1 MADTK
6 LNEHL
11 VGKVWTRD
19 RAQRGSDSIYT
30 SSSLEAAPGRG
41 GTETLA
47 FRPDGTFS
55 MSGPGADDR
64 PQALTGTW
72 KLDDAADHRVIL
84 DFDNRDTKATLR
96 LTDQGDIAVKADEK

>member
-30 SSSLEAAPGRG
+30 SSSLEAVPGRG

-64 PQALTGTW
+64 TQALTGTW
-72 KLDDAADHRVIL
+72 KVEDGPDHKVIL
-84 DFDNRDTKATLR
+84 GFDNRDTKATLR

>member
-30 SSSLEAAPGRG
+30 SSTLEAAPGRG
-41 GTETLA
+41 GVEALA

-55 MSGPGADDR
+55 MTGPGADDR
-64 PQALTGTW
+64 TRALTGTW
-72 KLDDAADHRVIL
+72 KVDDGPDHKVIL

-96 LTDQGDIAVKADEK
+96 MTDQGDIAVKTDEK

>member
-1 MADTK
+1 MAAGK

-30 SSSLEAAPGRG
+30 SSTLESVPGRG
-41 GTETLA
+41 GAETLA
-47 FRPDGTFS
+47 FQPDGTFS

-64 PQALTGTW
+64 AQTLTGRW
-72 KLDDAADHRVIL
+72 KVDDGPDRKVIL
-84 DFDNRDTKATLR
+84 DFDNRDAKATLR

>member
-1 MADTK
+1 MADSK

-19 RAQRGSDSIYT
+19 RAQRGSGSIYT
-30 SSSLEAAPGRG
+30 SSALEAAPGRG
-41 GTETLA
+41 GLETLA

-55 MSGPGADDR
+55 MSGPGPDDR
-64 PQALTGTW
+64 TQALTGTW
-72 KLDDAADHRVIL
+72 KVDDGPDRKVIL
-84 DFDNRDTKATLR
+84 DFDNHDTKATLR

>member
-6 LNEHL
+6 LSEHL

-30 SSSLEAAPGRG
+30 SSTLESVPGRG
-41 GTETLA
+41 GMETLA

-55 MSGPGADDR
+55 MSGPGPDDR
-64 PQALTGTW
+64 TQALTGRWTVDEGPDR
-72 KLDDAADHRVIL
+72 KVIL
-84 DFDNRDTKATLR
+84 DFDIGHQATLR
-96 LTDQGDIAVKADEK
+96 LTDQGDIAVKADAK

>member
-1 MADTK
+1 MADTN

-19 RAQRGSDSIYT
+19 RAQRGADSIYT
-30 SSSLEAAPGRG
+30 SSPSAAIRGRG
-41 GTETLA
+41 GAETLA

-64 PQALTGTW
+64 SQALTGTW
-72 KLDDAADHRVIL
+72 KVDDGPDPKVIL
-84 DFDNRDTKATLR
+84 GFDNRDTKATLR
-96 LTDQGDIAVKADEK
+96 LTDQGDIAVKADE

>member
-1 MADTK
+1 MAGSK

-19 RAQRGSDSIYT
+19 RAKRGSGSIYT
-30 SSSLEAAPGRG
+30 SSTLEAVPGRG
-41 GTETLA
+41 GLETLA

-55 MSGPGADDR
+55 MSGPGPDDR
-64 PQALTGTW
+64 TQALTGTW
-72 KLDDAADHRVIL
+72 RVDDGPDRKVIL
-84 DFDNRDTKATLR
+84 DFDNRDTRATLR

>member
-1 MADTK
+1 MADPK

-30 SSSLEAAPGRG
+30 SSPSAAGPGRG
-41 GTETLA
+41 GAETLA
-47 FRPDGTFS
+47 FRADGTFS

-64 PQALTGTW
+64 SQTLTGTW
-72 KLDDAADHRVIL
+72 KVDDGPDPKVIL
-84 DFDNRDTKATLR
+84 GFDNRGTKAILR
-96 LTDQGDIAVKADEK
+96 LTDQGNIAVKAE

>member
-1 MADTK
+1 MADAK

-19 RAQRGSDSIYT
+19 RAQRGSDSIYK
-30 SSSLEAAPGRG
+30 SSPLEATPGRG
-41 GTETLA
+41 GPETLA

-64 PQALTGTW
+64 AQALTGTW
-72 KLDDAADHRVIL
+72 KVDDGPDHKVIL

-96 LTDQGDIAVKADEK
+96 MTDQGDIAVQTDGK

>member
-1 MADTK
+1 MADPK

-30 SSSLEAAPGRG
+30 SSPSAASPGRG
-41 GTETLA
+41 GAETLA
-47 FRPDGTFS
+47 FRADGTFS

-64 PQALTGTW
+64 SQMLTGTW
-72 KLDDAADHRVIL
+72 KVDDGPDHKVIL
-84 DFDNRDTKATLR
+84 GFDNRDTKATLR
-96 LTDQGDIAVKADEK
+96 LTDQGDIAVKAE

>member
-1 MADTK
+1 MADTN

-19 RAQRGSDSIYT
+19 RAQRGADSIYT
-30 SSSLEAAPGRG
+30 SSPSAATRGRG
-41 GTETLA
+41 GAETLA

-64 PQALTGTW
+64 SQALTGTW
-72 KLDDAADHRVIL
+72 KVDDGPDHKVIL
-84 DFDNRDTKATLR
+84 GFDNRDTKATLR
-96 LTDQGDIAVKADEK
+96 LTDQGDIAVKADE